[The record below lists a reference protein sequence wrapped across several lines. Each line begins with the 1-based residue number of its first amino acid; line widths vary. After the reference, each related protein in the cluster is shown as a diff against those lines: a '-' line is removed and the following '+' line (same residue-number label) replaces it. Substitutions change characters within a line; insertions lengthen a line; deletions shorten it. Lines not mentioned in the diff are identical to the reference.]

1 MNEVIDRGQ
10 RRLAVDPA
18 GPEAGAPAVNGERLK
33 QERERRGMSTAD
45 AARLA
50 TLSREQIVQIEQG
63 GFGAFYGPR
72 HKLLAVRKYADAFG
86 IDADELLAAN
96 PVPERPPF
104 NPDMLSVIG
113 GSAPDR
119 QQDKRMQE
127 AHLPASARSRLLTA
141 LALICA
147 IAVLYSI
154 LRGLV
159 PESAPPPAPSAAL
172 APVEPPIAAPAP
184 VVRGSSTTQSLG
196 EPQDA
201 CSGHGDEGTVERWAP
216 PLARRADTRLFL
228 ASATVAEVCVVD
240 ANGSP
245 KRLKLTPGVTTSVAG
260 KPPYLLRSA
269 NLARV
274 QIYLQGLKVRVPPSA
289 VALRVFAADSERPR
303 QPAELAS
310 PES

>member
-1 MNEVIDRGQ
+1 M
-10 RRLAVDPA
+10 LAVDPA
-18 GPEAGAPAVNGERLK
+18 RLEAGAPAVNGERLK
-33 QERERRGMSTAD
+33 QERERRGMSIAD

-50 TLSREQIVQIEQG
+50 TLSREQIEQIEQG

-72 HKLLAVRKYADAFG
+72 HKLLAARKYADAFG

-104 NPDMLSVIG
+104 NPDLLPVLD

-119 QQDKRMQE
+119 HQDKRMQE
-127 AHLPASARSRLLTA
+127 AQLSVSARSRLLTA
-141 LALICA
+141 MALICA

-154 LRGLV
+154 VRGLM
-159 PESAPPPAPSAAL
+159 PESAPPPPPSAAL
-172 APVEPPIAAPAP
+172 ASIEPPVAAPAP
-184 VVRGSSTTQSLG
+184 VVRGSSTTQSSV

-201 CSGHGDEGTVERWAP
+201 CSRHGDDGTVERWAP

-228 ASATVAEVCVVD
+228 ASATAAEVCVVD
-240 ANGSP
+240 ATGMP
-245 KRLKLTPGVTTSVAG
+245 KLLKLTPGVTTSVAG

-289 VALRVFAADSERPR
+289 VALRVFAAESEHSR
-303 QPAELAS
+303 QAAELAS